1 MENYKIKIDA
11 FEGPMDLLMHLIEKN
26 KIDIYDIPIA
36 ELTRQ
41 YLDYLDKFRE
51 FNIEIASSF
60 LVMAA
65 TLLQIKSRM
74 MLPKAPKEE
83 GAPEEDPRLE
93 LVQRILEYRK
103 FKQVSQVLG
112 DMAGVQERFVA
123 REPMELPV
131 HHLPPGNLSLRQLVE
146 AFHTVLTVK
155 EELSIP
161 KALVEPEEYSIK
173 DKMENII
180 LLLGRS
186 RGKLLFSEAFRS
198 GTRSELI
205 VTFLALLELMKL
217 RTVTVKQQRSF
228 AEIYICVREEEV
240 HA

>member
-1 MENYKIKIDA
+1 
-11 FEGPMDLLMHLIEKN
+11 
-26 KIDIYDIPIA
+26 
-36 ELTRQ
+36 
-41 YLDYLDKFRE
+41 
-51 FNIEIASSF
+51 
-60 LVMAA
+60 
-65 TLLQIKSRM
+65 
-74 MLPKAPKEE
+74 
-83 GAPEEDPRLE
+83 
-93 LVQRILEYRK
+93 
-103 FKQVSQVLG
+103 
-112 DMAGVQERFVA
+112 
-123 REPMELPV
+123 MELPV

-146 AFHTVLTVK
+146 AFHTVLSVK

-173 DKMENII
+173 DKMEDII

-198 GTRSELI
+198 GTRGELI